1 MNIAILV
8 LFIILVGK
16 DLVRAHPVALEDEYI
31 QRAMENAI
39 CEAELQGKLEMIG
52 LTQEDTLVP
61 ELIVRFDFMKC
72 MIDADFGEGAAMAL
86 EIVLFVLI
94 LLMVFRCIRK
104 L

>member
-16 DLVRAHPVALEDEYI
+16 SLAKPVIPIEDEYL
-31 QRAMENAI
+31 QRAMKNAI
-39 CEAELQGKLEMIG
+39 CGAELQGKLEAIG
-52 LTQEDTLVP
+52 LTYEDTIGP
-61 ELIVRFDFMKC
+61 EFIVRFDYMKC
-72 MIDADFGEGAAMAL
+72 VIDADLGEGAALAL

-94 LLMVFRCIRK
+94 LVMFFKCIKK